1 MAADVLDQDVMN
13 VELVERF
20 DLELGELVFEVLFVG
35 F

>member
-20 DLELGELVFEVLFVG
+20 DLELGELVFEVLLMG